1 MLERLKKK
9 QHKVLVAAIREKD
22 YRKKMCS
29 HGSLEILNETNE
41 LADIV
46 SEMNLGNVFTI
57 AEDTFAVI
65 SVEAQAELFA
75 QLEQLIYERGYG
87 KV

>member
-1 MLERLKKK
+1 
-9 QHKVLVAAIREKD
+9 
-22 YRKKMCS
+22 MCS
-29 HGSLEILNETNE
+29 HGSMEILNEMNE

-75 QLEQLIYERGYG
+75 HLEQLIYERGYG